1 MGKRSLG
8 TLLELGSEGDMG
20 IGDMAQLYAV
30 YPYASAWKRVAQ
42 DFMPA
47 ADILLRMSSDVLVGS
62 KPSSCSPGQCTR
74 LQQITDYMLMKKTM
88 RLCVAVLLVAA
99 AALLVVYRAVN
110 RVPSADLPQYEQ
122 VYRIFEDGGCLSC
135 HSADP
140 ELPFYTKLPVAGKIV
155 MKDVDS
161 GYRAYDIRPFMDA
174 LKVNGEVSEVDL
186 AKIEKVVLD
195 DRMPMPKYYLVHW
208 GSSLTAAKRDIVLDW
223 IRNERI
229 AMHSDALPENRAA
242 EPVRPI
248 DQVVEVDAAKAEL
261 GFALF
266 HDPRLS
272 VDNTVSCATCHAL
285 ETAGVDNHQ
294 YSHGVDDQLGGV
306 NAPTVYNA
314 VYNFVQFWDGRAKT
328 LADQAAGPPLN
339 PVEMASPSFD
349 DIIAKL
355 EADKSFAKAFK
366 AVYPEGITEAT
377 ITDAIEEFERT
388 LITPNSRFDKWL
400 RGDDSAITADELEG
414 YDLFK
419 KYDCATCH
427 VGKNLGGQSY
437 ELMGLRRHYFADR
450 GMELTIEDN
459 GRYKETQLERDRHRF
474 KVPGLRNVEHTWPY
488 YHDGTR
494 ETLEDAVRDMGRY
507 QSGVE
512 LADAEV
518 NKITAFLKTL
528 TGEYQGKLLTNDT
541 SRDVIHDHDH
551 EH

>member
-1 MGKRSLG
+1 M
-8 TLLELGSEGDMG
+8 
-20 IGDMAQLYAV
+20 
-30 YPYASAWKRVAQ
+30 
-42 DFMPA
+42 
-47 ADILLRMSSDVLVGS
+47 
-62 KPSSCSPGQCTR
+62 
-74 LQQITDYMLMKKTM
+74 
-88 RLCVAVLLVAA
+88 LLVAA
-99 AALLVVYRAVN
+99 AAMTLVYRLVN
-110 RVPSADLPQYEQ
+110 RLPDADLPDNLQ
-122 VYRIFEDGGCLSC
+122 VLEIFEEGGCLSC

-140 ELPFYTKLPVAGKIV
+140 EVPFYAKMPVAGKIV
-155 MKDVDS
+155 MKDIDS
-161 GYRAYDIRPFMDA
+161 GYRAFDIEPFMDA
-174 LKVNGEVSEVDL
+174 LAVDGEVSPVDL

-208 GSSLTAAKRDIVLDW
+208 GSSLTDAKRAVVLSW
-223 IRNERI
+223 IRDKRI
-229 AMHSDALPENRAA
+229 SMYDDGLSGDRAA

-248 DQVVEVDAAKAEL
+248 DTEVEYDEAKAAL

-266 HDPRLS
+266 HDTRLS

-339 PVEMASPSFD
+339 PVEMASTSFD
-349 DIIAKL
+349 EIIAKL
-355 EADKSFAKAFK
+355 NADKPFAKAFGK
-366 AVYPEGITEAT
+366 VYPDGLTEAN

-400 RGDDSAITADELEG
+400 RGDDSAITAEELAG
-414 YDLFK
+414 YELFK

-427 VGKNLGGQSY
+427 VGPNLGGQSY

-450 GMELTIEDN
+450 GLELTNEDN
-459 GRYKETQLERDRHRF
+459 GRYKETQVERDRHRF

-494 ETLEDAVRDMGRY
+494 HTLDEAVRDMALY

-512 LADAEV
+512 LSEPEV
-518 NKITAFLKTL
+518 EKIESFLKTL
-528 TGEYQGKLLTNDT
+528 TGEHNGVQIT
-541 SRDVIHDHDH
+541 SDNPREHIHGH
-551 EH
+551 